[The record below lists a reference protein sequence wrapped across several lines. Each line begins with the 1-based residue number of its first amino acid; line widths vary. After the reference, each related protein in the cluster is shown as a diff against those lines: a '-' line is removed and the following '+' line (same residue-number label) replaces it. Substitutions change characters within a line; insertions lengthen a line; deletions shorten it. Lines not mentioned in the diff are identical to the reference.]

1 MINQIILKQSQTHYQ
16 EGELFGDNQYI
27 FNKLKNIFEKGL
39 DIQK

>member
-27 FNKLKNIFEKGL
+27 YNKLKNNFEKHI
-39 DIQK
+39 DIKN